1 MNSFT
6 VALQQPLI
14 RTPLVHSQQ
23 QRLPLSP
30 PLTDGTNTLCIFR
43 LGSVICRSQPTAFV
57 DFIVLCI
64 PRGFVLS
71 LSAPFSCSSR
81 RCNFVL
87 LGAPLPFISSDAS
100 SCASPRWLA
109 SKKPAE
115 SRRRCQSRAG
125 SQSHLNLNVAWSAL
139 PPHIHSFSAL
149 RCTASFFFL
158 PVISRIRLFCSIYFL
173 IIAEQH
179 ASKQVTSATFFLLK
193 QTFSLGTNRRGRSRR
208 ILIVFWSTPGHFP
221 REEPM

>member
-14 RTPLVHSQQ
+14 TTLLVHSQQ
-23 QRLPLSP
+23 HWLPRSP

-100 SCASPRWLA
+100 SCASARWLA

-125 SQSHLNLNVAWSAL
+125 SQSHLNLNAARSAL
-139 PPHIHSFSAL
+139 PPQIHLFSAL
-149 RCTASFFFL
+149 LWTDAL
-158 PVISRIRLFCSIYFL
+158 LLFSAL
-173 IIAEQH
+173 
-179 ASKQVTSATFFLLK
+179 SKGPFVFCL
-193 QTFSLGTNRRGRSRR
+193 FSHLC
-208 ILIVFWSTPGHFP
+208 
-221 REEPM
+221 